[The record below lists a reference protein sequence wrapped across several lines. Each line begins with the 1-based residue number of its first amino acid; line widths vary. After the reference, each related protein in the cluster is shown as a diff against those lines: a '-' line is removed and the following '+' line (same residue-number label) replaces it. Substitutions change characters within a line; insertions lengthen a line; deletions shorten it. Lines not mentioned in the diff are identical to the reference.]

1 MPIIDGPWLED
12 KILPGISEKE
22 VSGDMRSSDDG
33 RSSIASS
40 RSFCSDSSVEVSRV
54 AVLLELHGDEV
65 SRFVERE
72 VVGVLL
78 FQGREETT
86 RAEPKRVTTL
96 AM

>member
-54 AVLLELHGDEV
+54 AVLLELQGDEV

-72 VVGVLL
+72 VGVLL

-86 RAEPKRVTTL
+86 RAEPKRVTML

>member
-1 MPIIDGPWLED
+1 MPITDGPWLED

-33 RSSIASS
+33 RSSIASN
-40 RSFCSDSSVEVSRV
+40 RSFCSDSSVGVSRA

-72 VVGVLL
+72 VGVLL